1 MILIEGKRKPVQPE
15 TLADELKQKQLAAA
29 RPWTGQDGRIH
40 QYVFPGSV
48 AEQEMQKKYGHGWEA
63 RMFCQTYVT
72 PWARRITSFWHL
84 T

>member
-48 AEQEMQKKYGHGWEA
+48 AEQEMQKNMDMVGKLGCFVKH
-63 RMFCQTYVT
+63 T
-72 PWARRITSFWHL
+72 
-84 T
+84 